1 MRWRVKFK
9 KPRTFL
15 LGDNDVFPFVIKEKT
30 LKNEHERWKANRKWK
45 KVIFAE
51 KKESMGSVNEV
62 ERLKPYGDGEKTE
75 EINQMFD
82 GIAPVYDDMNRKM
95 TFGADAAWR
104 QKVVRHIGKVAKS
117 DAKGKKST
125 LRVLDL
131 AKGTGDMAIAIAKGH
146 ENATVVGIDM
156 SDGMLSMAR
165 EKVACAN
172 VTDRVRL
179 TKGDCLHL
187 PFADKEFDV
196 VTVSFGLRNFASLE
210 KGLKEANRVLEE
222 GGRLVVLEMVGTYK
236 FFRPFYWL
244 YTQVAIPIMRS
255 LSGGEKRAYEYLP
268 KSIDAFPGR
277 KELKMLLEKCGFK
290 NVTVRRM
297 TFGVCEM
304 VMADK

>member
-1 MRWRVKFK
+1 
-9 KPRTFL
+9 
-15 LGDNDVFPFVIKEKT
+15 
-30 LKNEHERWKANRKWK
+30 
-45 KVIFAE
+45 
-51 KKESMGSVNEV
+51 MGSVNEV

-104 QKVVRHIGKVAKS
+104 KKAVKHIGTVVPKN
-117 DAKGKKST
+117 KGDKKGT
-125 LRVLDL
+125 LRILDL
-131 AKGTGDMAIAIAKGH
+131 ATGTGDMAIAIAKGH

-156 SDGMLSMAR
+156 SDGMLSVAR
-165 EKVACAN
+165 EKVARAN
-172 VTDRVRL
+172 VADRVRL

-187 PFADKEFDV
+187 PFEDKEFDV

-244 YTQVAIPIMRS
+244 YTHVAIPVMRS
-255 LSGGEKRAYEYLP
+255 MSGGEKRAYEYLP

-277 KELKMLLEKCGFK
+277 KELGMLLEKCGFK
-290 NVTVRRM
+290 NVTVKRM